1 MSLTPPKPLV
11 PSSQI
16 HNPLNESL
24 NAHMVHKAHISLSGV
39 CFVQLGQGSM
49 QQSLFLENS
58 VIRVSV
64 KVPVTSRC
72 LGSHT
77 CTLAPLKSDAYCD

>member
-1 MSLTPPKPLV
+1 MSLTPPKPPV

-16 HNPLNESL
+16 HKPLNESL

-39 CFVQLGQGSM
+39 RFVQLGQGSV
-49 QQSLFLENS
+49 QQSLFLETS

-64 KVPVTSRC
+64 KVPSRC

-77 CTLAPLKSDAYCD
+77 CTLAPLKSDAFCD